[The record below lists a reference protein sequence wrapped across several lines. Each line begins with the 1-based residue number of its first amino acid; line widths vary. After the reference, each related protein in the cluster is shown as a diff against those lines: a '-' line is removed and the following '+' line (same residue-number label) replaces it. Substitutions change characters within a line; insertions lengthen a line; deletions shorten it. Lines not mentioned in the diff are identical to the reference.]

1 MEGDL
6 LEVLLQRTMRGLLL
20 LNHFSHTVL
29 LTPDLLFFCGHLG
42 EAERVCAA
50 ILKTLATSEM
60 EQGLDY

>member
-1 MEGDL
+1 MKSAESAVSIPEL
-6 LEVLLQRTMRGLLL
+6 R
-20 LNHFSHTVL
+20 LNHFSYTATTVL
-29 LTPDLLFFCGHLG
+29 LAPDLLFFCGHLG